1 MICIID
7 IYNEAAADDQLRCVT
22 PLCAGAMQRFPRG
35 SGRSTGRLGP
45 RGVKLKRFERRADLP
60 WARLN
65 PGVETLRHVLD
76 ECRAISSG
84 QRHRIYSGLF

>member
-1 MICIID
+1 MCRCH
-7 IYNEAAADDQLRCVT
+7 AAFSEGFGEVHR
-22 PLCAGAMQRFPRG
+22 
-35 SGRSTGRLGP
+35 RLGP